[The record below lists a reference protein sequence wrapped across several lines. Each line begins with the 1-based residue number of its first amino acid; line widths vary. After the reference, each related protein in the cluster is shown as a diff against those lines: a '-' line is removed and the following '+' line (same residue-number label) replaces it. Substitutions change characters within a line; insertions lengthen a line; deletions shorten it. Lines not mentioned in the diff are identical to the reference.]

1 MNQTFEDMKKI
12 VRKNPFAQHIG
23 MELLEV
29 TEGYALG
36 RIRLAKQYE
45 NIYGGMHGGIHLQG
59 IRHHAGCVDELS
71 ASGGTY
77 RVCLLQSEGAAPRK
91 EDHGCPG
98 RTVKR

>member
-1 MNQTFEDMKKI
+1 MKAAVRVVMNQTFEDMKEI

-45 NIYGGMHGGIHLQG
+45 NI
-59 IRHHAGCVDELS
+59 
-71 ASGGTY
+71 
-77 RVCLLQSEGAAPRK
+77 
-91 EDHGCPG
+91 
-98 RTVKR
+98 

>member
-1 MNQTFEDMKKI
+1 MDNYKSKESLSRVVMNQTFEDMKEI

-45 NIYGGMHGGIHLQG
+45 NIYGECTEAVHIP
-59 IRHHAGCVDELS
+59 S
-71 ASGGTY
+71 
-77 RVCLLQSEGAAPRK
+77 
-91 EDHGCPG
+91 
-98 RTVKR
+98 RTRYPA

>member
-1 MNQTFEDMKKI
+1 MRESALGSVFIFQKRGIGLDNYKSKESLSRVVMNQTFEDMKEI

-45 NIYGGMHGGIHLQG
+45 NI
-59 IRHHAGCVDELS
+59 
-71 ASGGTY
+71 
-77 RVCLLQSEGAAPRK
+77 
-91 EDHGCPG
+91 
-98 RTVKR
+98 